1 MGTGGGRPQTAGGSS
16 SRVETRGG
24 WEARPAGGG
33 LLKGLAY
40 RVRVEELRL
49 HPLED
54 GEPFLKKQRS
64 LWSILSFK
72 KSSFGTSLAVQWLR
86 LHASTAGHTGLI
98 PGRGTKIP
106 HAVWDGQKKLIN

>member
-40 RVRVEELRL
+40 RVRVE
-49 HPLED
+49 
-54 GEPFLKKQRS
+54 EPFLKKQRS

>member
-1 MGTGGGRPQTAGGSS
+1 MQREKLWGRAEAGLRQPGVPPAEWKPGEGGRPG
-16 SRVETRGG
+16 RR
-24 WEARPAGGG
+24 GGG

-40 RVRVEELRL
+40 RVRVE
-49 HPLED
+49 
-54 GEPFLKKQRS
+54 EPFLKKQRS